1 MPRKRGRYTTADKK
15 RVFLEIVEHI
25 DSHPDE
31 HFDITIQGKMMDEKL
46 SGNNA
51 YIQFKQF
58 CGPPLNASTP
68 PPPHPPLTTNK
79 SLFQQKILR
88 PGTFAF
94 IVVLVFT
101 LKILQKKT
109 QLKALYALN
118 VNSKIAKF

>member
-1 MPRKRGRYTTADKK
+1 MYHIQCSSNFRTGKGNLKKSVMPRKRGRYTTADKK

-58 CGPPLNASTP
+58 CGPPPQRLNPPP

-79 SLFQQKILR
+79 
-88 PGTFAF
+88 
-94 IVVLVFT
+94 
-101 LKILQKKT
+101 
-109 QLKALYALN
+109 
-118 VNSKIAKF
+118 